1 MLNAELVSDRVA
13 RMKLEARRG
22 REEERRGRI
31 FNEKERTNGVDK
43 EALDMQVEEKKR
55 SEEAEKEEQMAYDAD
70 VLQHSKAALLLQQ
83 RQARARRAAQTAA
96 LAFRGQQDPGSDPD
110 PQRDPD
116 PAGAD
121 LQMILPGLAGEDPES
136 GSRRGRQREQQREW
150 LAQQQDERQ
159 AERQRLELEALHYEQ
174 TRLEMNN
181 KAAELQ
187 SLEME
192 KRREAAMETKNYNLM
207 KVEEKLRQKQRR
219 HEAAPPEGPPPDVD
233 AERALEGG
241 GSPESL
247 QQLRQIQK
255 QQMEEKKRV
264 QIQEQQQELQWDRAR
279 TEAARRALLLE
290 RQQARRG
297 RQLRKHLDST
307 NVQLA
312 RAQRE
317 RKPDLERG
325 TVDESFFS
333 QFNTCSR

>member
-1 MLNAELVSDRVA
+1 TALFDPKLEPLIPSEEKQQVSDAKMLNAELVSDRVA

-181 KAAELQ
+181 KAAELH

-207 KVEEKLRQKQRR
+207 KVRLSR
-219 HEAAPPEGPPPDVD
+219 HMMGAHPD
-233 AERALEGG
+233 
-241 GSPESL
+241 SL

-255 QQMEEKKRV
+255 QQMEEKK
-264 QIQEQQQELQWDRAR
+264 WDRAR

-317 RKPDLERG
+317 SSTPAADEGGRTDGEQRG
-325 TVDESFFS
+325 TND
-333 QFNTCSR
+333 Q